1 MTFRNCI
8 TVDFRSSLEPVLPPP
23 PPPDFSDS
31 DATELESRYGGRIIS
46 NAAAVI
52 VQRAWRTHRLSKQ
65 FKQLLSLSSVNDRL
79 AGVLR
84 QEQES
89 RNLTPPSLDI
99 ASIPT
104 PELATFNS
112 HADAQPSSLHRPPAN
127 TVSRPEL
134 KISEQQQYLRR
145 TTSLRLERNKHKAI
159 RAQRATPGGD
169 DLSSI
174 PPPCPP
180 LKGTTTV

>member
-1 MTFRNCI
+1 M
-8 TVDFRSSLEPVLPPP
+8 LPPP

-31 DATELESRYGGRIIS
+31 DATELEARYGGRIIS

-89 RNLTPPSLDI
+89 RNLTHSLDI
-99 ASIPT
+99 AFIPT

-112 HADAQPSSLHRPPAN
+112 HAGAKPSSLHRPAN
-127 TVSRPEL
+127 TVSKPEL
-134 KISEQQQYLRR
+134 KIGEQQQYLRR

-159 RAQRATPGGD
+159 RAQRATPGD

-180 LKGTTTV
+180 LKGTVQDMDIIHHGNLKIDIFLLVY